1 MEDRTNQQ
9 TGAQLPDPDAVRTE
23 RDARYYESFVF
34 DASVDY
40 PDSMFLFMFKGVKFS
55 PLGGIQAITGQKKN
69 GKTFFLEM
77 LVAAA
82 LEPDAEN
89 VRSRLRGLELNPDAV
104 RAKGHPLT
112 VMYVD
117 TEQEPINTSRLT
129 KGVNW
134 LTGYPAL
141 SNHPRL
147 HVLRLRNMP
156 RGCDVPTERINV
168 IDYWVARWNPDVI
181 VLDGLRDVV
190 HDFNDNA
197 ESTAIINRLMGLAE
211 ERNVCIW
218 NALHYNPRPGAD
230 DMSKMRGHLG
240 TELGNKVTDTF
251 VSSKSKDAGT
261 GVVTF
266 KAKQTD
272 ARSKDVPDIPYEV
285 TTERDGDMEIAVP
298 RIIDDDPLTGDDPAP
313 ATPKKGGELTID
325 DIANVLYGSVGKFE
339 WPNSKRN
346 IAKLFTEC
354 RGSIQRQY
362 VDQAIDGHILIVD
375 KNGKSV
381 GGHHPYKLNPK
392 LSPYSEDDD
401 V

>member
-1 MEDRTNQQ
+1 MEDKTRQQ
-9 TGAQLPDPDAVRTE
+9 TGVQLPDPDAVRTE
-23 RDARYYESFVF
+23 QDASYFESFVF

-40 PDSMFLFMFKGVKFS
+40 PDSMYLFKYQGVKFA
-55 PLGGIQAITGQKKN
+55 PLGGIQAVTGQKKN

-82 LEPDAEN
+82 LEPEAEN
-89 VRSRLRGLELNPDAV
+89 VRARLRGLEVNAEALE
-104 RAKGHPLT
+104 AKGHPLT

-117 TEQEPINTSRLT
+117 TEQEVINTSRLT

-156 RGCDVPTERINV
+156 RDCDVAGERMRV
-168 IDYWVARWNPDVI
+168 MEYWISRWKPDIVI
-181 VLDGLRDVV
+181 VDGLRDLV

-197 ESTAIINRLMGLAE
+197 ESTDIINRLMSMAE
-211 ERNVCIW
+211 DMRVCIW
-218 NALHYNPRPGAD
+218 NALHYNPRPGMD
-230 DMSKMRGHLG
+230 DVSKMRGHLG

-251 VSSKSKDAGT
+251 VCSKSKDAGT

-266 KAKQTD
+266 KARQTD

-285 TTERDGDMEIAVP
+285 TTVMEGDMEVVVP
-298 RIIDDDPLTGDDPAP
+298 RIIDTDPLTGDDPAP
-313 ATPKKGGELTID
+313 ATPKNGGEMTID
-325 DIANVLYGSVGKFE
+325 DIANVLYGSIGKFE

-346 IAKLFTEC
+346 IAKLFTDC
-354 RGSIQRQY
+354 RGTVQLRY
-362 VDQAIDGHILIVD
+362 VDRAINARLLIED
-375 KNGKSV
+375 KIGKAV
-381 GGHHPYKLNPK
+381 GGHKPWKLNPK
-392 LSPYSEDDD
+392 LNPFEEDDEM
-401 V
+401 

>member
-1 MEDRTNQQ
+1 MDEVKMQP
-9 TGAQLPDPDAVRTE
+9 GPQLPNPDEVRQE
-23 RDARYYESFVF
+23 RDERYFESFVF

-40 PDSMFLFMFKGVKFS
+40 PDSMFLFMFKDVKFS

-82 LEPDAEN
+82 LEPEAEN
-89 VRSRLRGLELNPDAV
+89 VKSRLRGLELNPDAV
-104 RAKGHPLT
+104 KAKGHALT
-112 VMYVD
+112 VMYID

-156 RGCDVPTERINV
+156 RGCDVAKERLKV
-168 IDYWVARWNPDVI
+168 IDYWVERWAPDVI

-197 ESTAIINRLMGLAE
+197 ESTDIINRLMGLAE

-218 NALHYNPRPGAD
+218 NALHYNPRPGMD
-230 DMSKMRGHLG
+230 DVSKMRGHLG

-251 VSSKSKDAGT
+251 VSSKTKDAQT
-261 GVVTF
+261 GIVTF

-285 TTERDGDMEIAVP
+285 TTETDGDMEIAVP
-298 RIIDDDPLTGDDPAP
+298 RIIDDDPLTGDAPTPPAP
-313 ATPKKGGELTID
+313 KSGGELTID
-325 DIANVLYGSVGKFE
+325 DIANVLYGSIGKFE

-346 IAKLFTEC
+346 IANLFT
-354 RGSIQRQY
+354 GYIQAKRFRY
-362 VDQAIDGHILIVD
+362 VDQAIEGRILIVD
-375 KNGKSV
+375 KYGKSV

-392 LSPYSEDDD
+392 LNPNRQDDD

>member
-1 MEDRTNQQ
+1 
-9 TGAQLPDPDAVRTE
+9 
-23 RDARYYESFVF
+23 
-34 DASVDY
+34 
-40 PDSMFLFMFKGVKFS
+40 MFLFMYKGVKFS

-82 LEPDAEN
+82 LEPEAEN
-89 VRSRLRGLELNPDAV
+89 VKSRLKGLELNPDAV
-104 RAKGHPLT
+104 KAKGHQLT
-112 VMYVD
+112 VMYID

-230 DMSKMRGHLG
+230 DMSKMRGHVG

-251 VSSKSKDAGT
+251 VSSKTKDAQT
-261 GVVTF
+261 GIVTF

>member
-1 MEDRTNQQ
+1 MAEKHK
-9 TGAQLPDPDAVRTE
+9 TGTQLPNPDEVRAE
-23 RDARYYESFVF
+23 RDAAYYEGFVF

-40 PDSMFLFMFKGVKFS
+40 PDAMFLFMYKGVKFS

-82 LEPDAEN
+82 LEPEAEN
-89 VRSRLRGLELNPDAV
+89 VRSRLRGLELNPDA
-104 RAKGHPLT
+104 RRMKGHPLS
-112 VMYVD
+112 VMYID

-134 LTGYPAL
+134 LCGYPAL
-141 SNHPRL
+141 CNHPRL

-156 RGCDVPTERINV
+156 KEADIPQERLRV
-168 IDYWVARWNPDVI
+168 ADYWIDRWQPDVI

-197 ESTAIINRLMGLAE
+197 ESTDIINRLMGLAE

-230 DMSKMRGHLG
+230 DVSKMRGHLG

-251 VSSKSKDAGT
+251 VSSKTKDAAT
-261 GVVTF
+261 GLVSF

-285 TTERDGDMEIAVP
+285 TTERDGEIEIAVP
-298 RIIDDDPLTGDDPAP
+298 RIIDAPDPLDPGSQPKPEPQDGGDLD
-313 ATPKKGGELTID
+313 ID
-325 DIANVLYGSVGKFE
+325 GIARVLYGAEGFE

-346 IAKLFTEC
+346 ILELFSGHRREP
-354 RGSIQRQY
+354 RNKY
-362 VDQAIDGHILIVD
+362 FAQAIEARLLIVD
-375 KNGKSV
+375 KSKSI
-381 GGHHPYKLNPK
+381 GGYHPYRLNPN
-392 LSPYSEDDD
+392 LNPYDD
-401 V
+401 

>member
-1 MEDRTNQQ
+1 MAEERKG
-9 TGAQLPDPDAVRTE
+9 TGAQLPDPDEVRQE
-23 RDARYYESFVF
+23 RDARYFESFVF

-40 PDSMFLFMFKGVKFS
+40 PDSMFLFMYKGVKFS

-82 LEPDAEN
+82 LEPEAEN
-89 VRSRLRGLELNPDAV
+89 VKSRLKGLELNPDAV
-104 RAKGHPLT
+104 RAKGHALA
-112 VMYVD
+112 VMYID

-156 RGCDVPTERINV
+156 KGCDVAKERLTV
-168 IDYWVARWNPDVI
+168 IDYWVERWAPDVI

-197 ESTAIINRLMGLAE
+197 ESTDIINRLMGLAE

-218 NALHYNPRPGAD
+218 NALHYNPRPGMD
-230 DMSKMRGHLG
+230 DVSKMRGHLG

-251 VSSKSKDAGT
+251 VSSKTKDAQT
-261 GVVTF
+261 GIVTF

-285 TTERDGDMEIAVP
+285 TTERDGDLEIAVP
-298 RIIDDDPLTGDDPAP
+298 RIIDDDPLTGDVPTPPAP
-313 ATPKKGGELTID
+313 KNGGELTID
-325 DIANVLYGSVGKFE
+325 DIANVLYASIGKFE

-346 IAKLFTEC
+346 IRTLFTGC
-354 RGSIQRQY
+354 SQADRVRY
-362 VDQAIDGHILIVD
+362 VDQAIEGHILMED

-381 GGHHPYKLNPK
+381 GGHKPWKLNPK
-392 LSPYSEDDD
+392 LNPYNDE